1 MTETLDTI
9 IGDGPG
15 TDVPLR
21 LRARHLETPVGA
33 VEHLSSA
40 AAATWPDALDTG
52 SLLRVVLEGAGL
64 VESTNG
70 DAGGWERTRTLA
82 DTVDGDMRI
91 LLVGLNPSPLSADV
105 GVGFARPGNRYWP
118 AALASGI
125 VSVDRDPLHGL
136 VEHHVG
142 MTDLVKRATARADEL
157 AASEYRHGVVRLG
170 RIVEW
175 LGPGIV
181 CVVGLTG
188 WRHAVDKT
196 AVAGPQPEL
205 LGGRPVYLM
214 PNPSGLNAH
223 VTVAGLADHF
233 REVGRLADTVDRPPG
248 PLR

>member
-1 MTETLDTI
+1 MTEPLDAI
-9 IGDGPG
+9 IGSGPT

-21 LRARHLETPVGA
+21 LRARHLSTVVGT
-33 VEHLSSA
+33 VERVSPS
-40 AAATWPDALDTG
+40 AAATWPAE
-52 SLLRVVLEGAGL
+52 LLASVLEGAGL
-64 VESTNG
+64 VEST
-70 DAGGWERTRTLA
+70 GGWERTRTLA
-82 DTVDGDMRI
+82 DTVDASMRI
-91 LLVGLNPSPLSADV
+91 LVVGLNPSPLSADV

-136 VEHHVG
+136 VAHHVG

-157 AASEYRHGVVRLG
+157 GASEYRDGVVRLG
-170 RIVEW
+170 RVVEW
-175 LGPGIV
+175 LAPGIV

-188 WRHAVDKT
+188 WRHAVDKR

-223 VTVAGLADHF
+223 ITVDGLAEHF
-233 REVGRLADTVDRPPG
+233 REVARLADAAVS
-248 PLR
+248 